1 MSKLWA
7 GRTSGEVSSI
17 ADDFNSSI
25 RFDCKLYKQDITG
38 SMAHAAMLAHSGV
51 LTEQESQM
59 LISGLAGIMADLDEG
74 KLQFDPS
81 AEDIHMFVEQ
91 VLTERLGDVGKKL
104 HTARSRNDQVAL
116 DIRLTLR
123 DYSKTL
129 QAYIVELV
137 RVLCKK
143 AAENTA
149 AVMPGYTHLQR
160 AQPITFGHAL
170 MAYASMLLRDLDRFA
185 DATARM
191 DSQCPLGSGA
201 LAGTTYP
208 LDRDFTAEKLG
219 FAAPCANSLDG
230 VSDRDFC
237 IELASAISICMMHL
251 SRLSEE
257 IILWCSWEFKFIE
270 LDDAFTT
277 GSSIMPQKKNP
288 DVTELIRGKT
298 GRVYGDLN
306 TLLVMMKGLP
316 LAYNKDMQEDKEA
329 IFDAVDTL
337 ELCLK
342 TITPM
347 LDTMKTLPANMRRAA
362 AKGFIN
368 ATDCADYLTKKGMPF
383 RDAYKLTGC
392 MVSDCIAADKT
403 LEELTLTQF
412 QTYSPLFGADIYDA
426 IDLVH
431 CCEGRTS
438 YGGPSAASV
447 QRQIALATARL
458 DAWEEENA

>member
-1 MSKLWA
+1 MLCDQAEKSA
-7 GRTSGEVSSI
+7 G
-17 ADDFNSSI
+17 
-25 RFDCKLYKQDITG
+25 Y
-38 SMAHAAMLAHSGV
+38 
-51 LTEQESQM
+51 
-59 LISGLAGIMADLDEG
+59 
-74 KLQFDPS
+74 
-81 AEDIHMFVEQ
+81 
-91 VLTERLGDVGKKL
+91 
-104 HTARSRNDQVAL
+104 
-116 DIRLTLR
+116 
-123 DYSKTL
+123 
-129 QAYIVELV
+129 
-137 RVLCKK
+137 
-143 AAENTA
+143 
-149 AVMPGYTHLQR
+149 VMPGYTHLQR
-160 AQPITFGHAL
+160 AQPVTFGHQL
-170 MAYASMLLRDLDRFA
+170 MAYAWMLLRDLGRLQ
-185 DATARM
+185 DATRRM
-191 DSQCPLGSGA
+191 DAECPLGSGA

-208 LDRDFTAEKLG
+208 LDRFYTAEQLG
-219 FAAPCANSLDG
+219 FAAPCGNSIDG

-412 QTYSPLFGADIYDA
+412 QSYSPLFGADIYDA

-447 QRQIALATARL
+447 EKQIALATARL